1 MKEQVTK
8 TTWDVVAKKRSVAS
22 TTLEPLFEKVWTEVL
37 KKVDSSTR
45 IYPII
50 YICWEPNA
58 PRNLKMNCIE
68 EKDYSLMPLEPLTL
82 SLEDIEAYI
91 NDVSAKD
98 TFKNFDIN
106 VSRPSFLA
114 KGTNKSI
121 EGLSVKVAMKTLF

>member
-8 TTWDVVAKKRSVAS
+8 TMWDVVAKKRSVSS

-58 PRNLKMNCIE
+58 PRNLKMKCIE

-82 SLEDIEAYI
+82 PLEDIEAYI
-91 NDVSAKD
+91 KDVSAKD
-98 TFKNFDIN
+98 TFKNFDIK
-106 VSRPSFLA
+106 VSKPLFLV
-114 KGTNKSI
+114 KGTSKSM
-121 EGLSVKVAMKTLF
+121 EGLTVRVDLKTLF